1 MTSSDFHKTTL
12 CTTGDQVYEST
23 NVNSVSRIEKRR
35 DDNPKR
41 SELTIVTEK
50 SAITLTEKK
59 TTIHKEEYIE
69 DASIELLLQIDYLQQ
84 KKVEKIKT

>member
-50 SAITLTEKK
+50 SAITLTE
-59 TTIHKEEYIE
+59 
-69 DASIELLLQIDYLQQ
+69 
-84 KKVEKIKT
+84 